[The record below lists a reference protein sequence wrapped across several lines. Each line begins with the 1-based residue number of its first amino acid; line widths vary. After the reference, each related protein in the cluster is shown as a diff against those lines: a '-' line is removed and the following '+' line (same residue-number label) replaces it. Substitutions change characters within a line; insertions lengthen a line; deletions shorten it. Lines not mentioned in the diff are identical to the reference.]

1 MSENTMSK
9 SQAKRK
15 ARLEESQKAKR
26 DAKRGNLIANLAILI
41 IVAIFAVAIGGFIY
55 TKATT
60 TTSSSDYSAFL
71 QEDGT
76 IRGVNPTDYVEAL
89 DYKNITIPAAE
100 VTYTEEEMQAA
111 INSAL
116 SQNKELIKDTSLSAV
131 DGDTLNIDFVG
142 KVDGVEFEGGST
154 NGTGTDLTIGSG
166 SYVDTFETQLIGAHP
181 GDQVL
186 VKVTFPQDYATTDL
200 QGKDAEFEVTVN
212 GIYVTPEFTDE
223 FVAANLSDKA
233 STMEEYRTY
242 LKETNE
248 SAKLDTY
255 ISNYLQENAASK
267 ATHEGHVKYLKAIGK
282 YDQETYYNSYNQTYI
297 MMTGAPA
304 FNSFSEFTG
313 MSNSEFEDYLQEE
326 AVKRSTLDMTYQYIF
341 TDAGLSISEEDYQA
355 KVEVLGAESV
365 QNYGKAYVMQMIL
378 QDKVLAYLSENVK
391 VQ

>member
-89 DYKNITIPAAE
+89 DYKNITVPAAE

-116 SQNKELIKDTSLSAV
+116 SQNKELIKDASLSAV

-186 VKVTFPQDYATTDL
+186 VKVTFPQDYATADL

-255 ISNYLQENAASK
+255 VSNYLQENAASK